1 MNGDALTL
9 AVHFRANKFN
19 RAVKLGVRPR
29 IAAAQATSVGRARPI
44 QRVVNVRGVIPWPKR
59 RK

>member
-1 MNGDALTL
+1 MNADALTL
-9 AVHFRANKFN
+9 AVHFRANQVN
-19 RAVKLGVRPR
+19 RAVRLGVRHR
-29 IAAAQATSVGRARPI
+29 IAAEKATTVGVARPI